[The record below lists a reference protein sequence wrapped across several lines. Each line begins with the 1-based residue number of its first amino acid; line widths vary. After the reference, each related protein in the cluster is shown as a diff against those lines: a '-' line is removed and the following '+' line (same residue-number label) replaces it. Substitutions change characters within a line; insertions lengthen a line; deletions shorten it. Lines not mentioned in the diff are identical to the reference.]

1 MGRRSQE
8 QSERVAADNMATK
21 WTAGD
26 SPVLCLDVSRG
37 GLVASGAEE
46 GALAVWNIQ
55 GSTIGRLNL
64 EGDDV
69 TCVSFSHKCESIVYA
84 SHGEAISA
92 LDIRSLK
99 EPIECFH
106 VNEDEINCISINETD
121 SHLAAADDSG
131 SIKIIDLASKQVTRC
146 LQKHS
151 NICSCVT
158 FRPQWP
164 QSLLSCG
171 LDMQVMLWNLQKTR
185 PVWTVNLQDLAEE
198 EEDNQ
203 QIAGCQL
210 FNPPLA
216 HFTSVASC
224 GNVFACGAEDGKI
237 RLFRVTG
244 ARFEL
249 ERGFCGHSLGVSQVH
264 FLNSISHPYWL
275 ISGGNDA
282 KVLLWDLG
290 EQILTGDKRPSK
302 SSRQKSKVGCTTKKA
317 VRSKGVAHGAKGNRK
332 NQSYHVLPKLSI
344 DHGEKVN
351 WISAV
356 EVKGSERIFIADQSC
371 QISLY
376 PLRDL

>member
-1 MGRRSQE
+1 
-8 QSERVAADNMATK
+8 MASK

-26 SPVLCLDVSRG
+26 SPVLCLDVNHE
-37 GLVASGAEE
+37 GLVASGAEA
-46 GALAVWNIQ
+46 GSFTVWTIE
-55 GSTIGRLNL
+55 GSTVGHLNL

-69 TCVSFSHKCESIVYA
+69 TCISFSHTCENIVYA
-84 SHGEAISA
+84 SHREAISA

-99 EPIECFH
+99 EPIECFR
-106 VNEDEINCISINETD
+106 VNEDEINCISLNETD
-121 SHLAAADDSG
+121 SYLAAADDSG
-131 SIKIIDLASKQVTRC
+131 SIKIIDLASKQVTRS

-158 FRPQWP
+158 FRPQRP

-171 LDMQVMLWNLQKTR
+171 LDMQVILWNLQKSQ
-185 PVWTVNLQDLAEE
+185 PLWTVNLQDLAQEE
-198 EEDNQ
+198 EKNE

-249 ERGFCGHSLGVSQVH
+249 ENGFHGHSLGVSQVH
-264 FLNSISHPYWL
+264 FLNSVSHPYWL

-290 EQILTGDKRPSK
+290 EQILTDDKRPLK
-302 SSRQKSKVGCTTKKA
+302 SSRQKSKVGFTTKKER
-317 VRSKGVAHGAKGNRK
+317 RSKGVASGAKGNQK
-332 NQSYHVLPKLSI
+332 NKSNDILPKLSI

-356 EVKGSERIFIADQSC
+356 DIKGSETILIADQSC

-376 PLRDL
+376 PLKDL

>member
-1 MGRRSQE
+1 
-8 QSERVAADNMATK
+8 MATK

-26 SPVLCLDVSRG
+26 SPVLCLDVSHE
-37 GLVASGAEE
+37 GLVASGAEN
-46 GALAVWNIQ
+46 GGFKVWNMQ
-55 GSTIGRLNL
+55 GSAIGHLNL

-69 TCVSFSHKCESIVYA
+69 TCISFSHTCESIVYA

-99 EPIECFH
+99 EPIERFH

-131 SIKIIDLASKQVTRC
+131 SIKIIDLASKQVIRC

-158 FRPQWP
+158 FRPHWP

-171 LDMQVMLWNLQKTR
+171 LDMQVMLWNLQKIR
-185 PVWTVNLQDLAEE
+185 PVWTVNLQDLTQE

-203 QIAGCQL
+203 QTAGCQL

-216 HFTSVASC
+216 HFTTVASC

-237 RLFRVTG
+237 RLFRARGT
-244 ARFEL
+244 RFEF
-249 ERGFCGHSLGVSQVH
+249 ERQLCGHNLGVSQVH
-264 FLNSISHPYWL
+264 FLNSLSHPYWL

-282 KVLLWDLG
+282 KILLWDLS
-290 EQILTGDKRPSK
+290 EQILTDDKRPST

-317 VRSKGVAHGAKGNRK
+317 RGCKGTAHSAKDNNK
-332 NQSYHVLPKLSI
+332 NKNDYVLPKLSI
-344 DHGEKVN
+344 DHGDKVN
-351 WISAV
+351 WISGV
-356 EVKGSERIFIADQSC
+356 DIKGSKRILIADQSC
-371 QISLY
+371 QISMYNLG
-376 PLRDL
+376 DV